1 MVSNK
6 SFTTVDSVIQGHFK
20 KYSNIRNNVLATLK
34 ILDNSTRTHNF
45 LLSLVIRVSVDFI
58 ESREQGLKV
67 QCEWKKF
74 YSCVIYLSYRSA

>member
-6 SFTTVDSVIQGHFK
+6 SFTTIDSVIQGHFK

-45 LLSLVIRVSVDFI
+45 LLSLVFRVSVDFI

-74 YSCVIYLSYRSA
+74 DSCVIYLSYRSA